1 MTESTDVLWK
11 RKIKTMSRN
20 AVFAIYPSEEQLA
33 EAIEALRTAGIRNAD
48 VSVLLSRTPGNKDL
62 AHEKNT
68 KAPEGAAAGAATGAI
83 VGGALGW
90 LVGIGMLAVPGIGP
104 LLAAGPI
111 MAALSGAGAVGAVG
125 GIGGALIG
133 SGMPEYEAKRYD
145 GRVRTG
151 GALLSVHCENSGS
164 EKQVRKILE
173 ASGGEEIA
181 SAGEAAG
188 DYARAQSA

>member
-1 MTESTDVLWK
+1 MFY
-11 RKIKTMSRN
+11 RKGRQRQMSRN

-33 EAIEALRTAGIRNAD
+33 EAIEALRTAGIRSAD
-48 VSVLLSRTPGNKDL
+48 VSVLLSRSPGNKDL

-90 LVGIGMLAVPGIGP
+90 LVGIGLLAVPGVGP

-133 SGMPEYEAKRYD
+133 AGMPEYEAKRYD

-151 GALLSVHCENSGS
+151 AALLSVHCEDPGV
-164 EKQVRKILE
+164 EKQVRKLLE
-173 ASGGEEIA
+173 ATGGEEIA
-181 SAGEAAG
+181 SAGEAAA
-188 DYARAQSA
+188 DYARSHSA